1 MISEETPMY
10 LEARKRLLEKNKEEL
25 VDIILVDMFMYA
37 ERSEKIFSYVF
48 NEKKN
53 PLEAISDIFKKYF
66 IENSQD
72 GTI

>member
-25 VDIILVDMFMYA
+25 VDIILVDMFLYA

-66 IENSQD
+66 IKNSQD